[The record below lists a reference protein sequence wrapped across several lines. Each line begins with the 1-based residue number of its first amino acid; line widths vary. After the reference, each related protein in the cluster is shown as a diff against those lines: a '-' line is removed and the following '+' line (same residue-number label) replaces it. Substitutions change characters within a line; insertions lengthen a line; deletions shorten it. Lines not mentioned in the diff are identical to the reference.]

1 LHKIFEDIYSFMI
14 PLPFRDTKTLYLYY
28 IDGNKPALIDTGLGT
43 PDSIDLI
50 SKNLHRINKRI
61 KDIATFI
68 NTHEHVEHYG
78 GDRKLREIS
87 GGSVLA
93 SYLSAPFIEN
103 AQKINQD
110 MKKHLYRYE
119 KELVNEFNDSL
130 DFDLQVE
137 ESKVDIV
144 VRDGD
149 VIDTGNV
156 RLRVIITPGH
166 TRGHICLFDEERKIL
181 FVGDHI
187 ITKGSVFVGYD
198 YRDLITREIVEVFN
212 NKYNEPDNLSL
223 YIESIR
229 KMQALNPDVILPAHG
244 EPIAEPYKR
253 LEQEIQ
259 KKERRSG
266 MFVKVLEKKKEVSLK
281 DLTAKVY
288 GSKKNSLLHCGSAL
302 GYLARLNKS
311 GMIEAEMRS
320 DDLYLKIKNT

>member
-1 LHKIFEDIYSFMI
+1 LHKIFDDIYSFI
-14 PLPFRDTKTLYLYY
+14 LPLPFTDTKTLYIYY
-28 IDGNKPALIDTGLGT
+28 IDGPKPALIDTGLGT
-43 PDSIDLI
+43 PESIDLI
-50 SKNLHRINKRI
+50 AKNLHRINKRI
-61 KDIATFI
+61 EDVSTII
-68 NTHEHVEHYG
+68 NTHEHIEHYG

-87 GGSVLA
+87 GGAVLA
-93 SYLSAPFIEN
+93 SYISAPFIEN

-137 ESKVDIV
+137 ESKVDIMV
-144 VRDGD
+144 GDGD
-149 VIDTGNV
+149 VIDTGRV
-156 RLRVIITPGH
+156 KLRVIITPGH
-166 TRGHICLFDEERKIL
+166 TRGHICLYNEERKLL

-198 YRDLITREIVEVFN
+198 YRDLITRKIVDVFN
-212 NKYNEPDNLSL
+212 NKFDEPDNLSQ
-223 YIESIR
+223 YIESI
-229 KMQALNPDVILPAHG
+229 KKLQALNPTIILPAHG
-244 EPIAEPYKR
+244 EPITEPYKK
-253 LEQEIQ
+253 LEQEMQ

-266 MFVKVLEKKKEVSLK
+266 MFLKALEKKKEISLK

-311 GMIEAEMRS
+311 GMIEADMRS
-320 DDLYLKIKNT
+320 DDLYLKIKNS